1 MIPKL
6 REKMMRN
13 IFLVRFG
20 FLDTNNIRRISLQP
34 FHQPLVDRS
43 TDTVNVIAD
52 NAKRGPNHNHL
63 YLAKYNRKILWIS

>member
-13 IFLVRFG
+13 IFLARLG
-20 FLDTNNIRRISLQP
+20 FLNTKNIRRVGLQL
-34 FHQPLVDRS
+34 FYQPLVDRS